1 MEVVIENIEHD
12 SSLVK
17 SFASYYEKD
26 NYLDV
31 TFVCKGGRQVGAN
44 KLVLSTVSPFL
55 KHVFL
60 ALDGNQDVIT
70 ISVPDVDHNILK
82 LLFDFVYD
90 GTTKLS
96 ETEFIEFKAI
106 QKMLDIR
113 FLGVVANECHIAQFP
128 RAPPPPMVKL
138 NKRILPGP
146 QIKSATHTS
155 NNNNN
160 NNNNIMERQE
170 PATAAVSNDSC
181 LSKINAKQP
190 SNPVHQPLPP
200 NISSRHQDDDPLNVP
215 DYYAVITTAGSK
227 YDYEQS
233 VV

>member
-1 MEVVIENIEHD
+1 MGMEVVIENVEHD
-12 SSLVK
+12 SCLVK

-31 TFVCKGGRQVGAN
+31 TFVCKGGRQVRAN

-96 ETEFIEFKAI
+96 ETEFNEFKAI

-113 FLGVVANECHIAQFP
+113 FLGIITNEYHFAQFP

-138 NKRILPGP
+138 DKRIPSVP
-146 QIKSATHTS
+146 QIKPATHKS
-155 NNNNN
+155 

-181 LSKINAKQP
+181 LPKINARQP

-200 NISSRHQDDDPLNVP
+200 NSSSRHQDDDPLNVP
-215 DYYAVITTAGSK
+215 DYYAVTTAGSK
-227 YDYEQS
+227 YDYKQS